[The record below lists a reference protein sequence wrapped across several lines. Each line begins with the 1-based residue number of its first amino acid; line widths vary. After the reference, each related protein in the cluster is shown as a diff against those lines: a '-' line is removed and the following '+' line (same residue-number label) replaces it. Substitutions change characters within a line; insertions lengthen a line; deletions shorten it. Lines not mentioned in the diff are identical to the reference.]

1 MTQTPETRT
10 RAPIGRRLV
19 LAALLLLALAAAGG
33 LAWLSLRPLPVRT
46 GQVERGEAV
55 EAVYASGVVE
65 YVRQARVAP
74 VVSAPILRVLAEE
87 GQAVAAGQVL
97 AQLDDG
103 PQMGTTLQLEAQAA
117 QARAAER
124 RVRRLSEAGFAAP
137 AALEDAVSQ
146 LRAAEAAAQS
156 ARARQSD
163 YRIRA
168 PFAGRV
174 LRREAEPGD
183 LAQTGTP
190 MFVIADP
197 ADLRI
202 TADIDERDIGR
213 LAPGQEAVLKSDAF
227 PGQTFPSRLTELTP
241 QGDAA
246 SRVFRARLAV
256 PTGTPLRPGMTVEA
270 NLVVARRAAALLAPT
285 EALSDGRVW
294 VVREGRAHAR
304 PVTTGARG
312 VKRTEVLE
320 GLGAGERVILS
331 PPARLKEGARVTAA
345 PDAGR

>member
-1 MTQTPETRT
+1 MTQTPETRAH
-10 RAPIGRRLV
+10 APIGRRLL
-19 LAALLLLALAAAGG
+19 LAFALLLALAAAGS
-33 LAWLSLRPLPVRT
+33 LAWLSLRPIPVRT
-46 GQVERGEAV
+46 GPVERGEAV

-65 YVRQARVAP
+65 YVRQARLAP

-117 QARAAER
+117 QVRATER
-124 RVRRLSEAGFAAP
+124 RVRRLREAGFAAP
-137 AALEDAVSQ
+137 AALEDVVSQ

-156 ARARQSD
+156 ARARQAD

-183 LAQTGTP
+183 LARTGTP
-190 MFVIADP
+190 LFVIADP
-197 ADLRI
+197 SALRI
-202 TADIDERDIGR
+202 TADIDERDVGR

-227 PGQTFPSRLTELTP
+227 TGQTFPSRLTELTP

-256 PTGTPLRPGMTVEA
+256 PAGTPLRPGMTVEA
-270 NLVVARRAAALLAPT
+270 NLVVARRANALLVPT
-285 EALSDGRVW
+285 
-294 VVREGRAHAR
+294 
-304 PVTTGARG
+304 
-312 VKRTEVLE
+312 
-320 GLGAGERVILS
+320 
-331 PPARLKEGARVTAA
+331 
-345 PDAGR
+345 